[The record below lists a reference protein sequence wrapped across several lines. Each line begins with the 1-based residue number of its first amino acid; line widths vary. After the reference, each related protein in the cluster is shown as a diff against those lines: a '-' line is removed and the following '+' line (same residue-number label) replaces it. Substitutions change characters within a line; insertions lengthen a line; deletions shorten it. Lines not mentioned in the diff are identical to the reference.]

1 MGDVMENEHKL
12 EENAQEIEENAQ
24 EIEEC
29 AQEMEEDAQEI
40 EEKTKKN
47 RILRTPLFTKLYSTN
62 LTVFK
67 TNVDIRIEF
76 FNEKGET
83 EDNIIFYSDGL
94 AMLTMEAA
102 KKLSI
107 ELGKVIEEYEN
118 EKGEIKINEDRNNN
132 IFVAE

>member
-1 MGDVMENEHKL
+1 MGDVMENEQKL
-12 EENAQEIEENAQ
+12 EGNAQEIEE
-24 EIEEC
+24 
-29 AQEMEEDAQEI
+29 
-40 EEKTKKN
+40 KPN

-62 LTVFK
+62 VTVFK

-83 EDNIIFYSDGL
+83 ADNIIFYSDGL
-94 AMLTMEAA
+94 VMLTMEAA

-118 EKGEIKINEDRNNN
+118 EKGEIKIDDERNNKILVN
-132 IFVAE
+132 E